1 MTAIPSPLRPLLGP
15 TLEGLDESRLERLI
29 GLEENQHLEFK
40 VDLEDAKAA
49 RLEQVRDLVSFANAG
64 GGLVLFGVEE
74 DRETYT
80 ATALPGL
87 DTDVDVV
94 RQLEQ
99 IIVERSHPVIP
110 ATVDRI
116 VLDSGRHIIAVV
128 IAPSPL
134 APHAVIDST
143 RMQWPVR
150 RGHGKDFLT
159 EAQLADAYARR
170 FAGAAAITEQL
181 TELHR
186 EHEQSLALEHRGWV
200 VVSMVPT
207 APAPGVV
214 GPEAQDVGRAWIERF
229 ERRRLGYDGK
239 GSRVNWNVR
248 VGYRGLEL
256 IDQGESTHQHG
267 RLLVDG
273 AGTAAAAILVRELEH
288 VHEEPSLKGTPIGG
302 RTPAAITET
311 IVDLV
316 DLLATH
322 AVDTGAGGDAHL
334 AVSIHLDD
342 NAVLQIR
349 HADDRHGM
357 IRPDFGRRPGP
368 TPISLRSVE
377 LAPLADNPTA
387 LLQAAHL
394 LATDITTRYGTSD
407 LEVLDASGSITA
419 GDSAEHK
426 RLTKWARQRGT

>member
-40 VDLEDAKAA
+40 VDLENADAA

-64 GGLVLFGVEE
+64 GGLILFGVEE
-74 DRETYT
+74 DRATYS

-87 DTDVDVV
+87 ATDIDVV

-99 IIVERSHPVIP
+99 IIVARSHPVVP
-110 ATVDRI
+110 ATVARI
-116 VLDSGRHIIAVV
+116 VLDNGRHVIAVV

-134 APHAVIDST
+134 APHAVIDGT

-186 EHEQSLALEHRGWV
+186 GHEHFLSLEQRGWV
-200 VVSMVPT
+200 VVSLVPT

-214 GPEAQDVGRAWIERF
+214 GPDAQDVGREWIEEF
-229 ERRRLGYDGK
+229 ERRRLGNDHRG
-239 GSRVNWNVR
+239 GRVHWNVR

-256 IDQGESTHQHG
+256 TDEGEGTHQHG
-267 RLLVDG
+267 RLLVEG
-273 AGTAAAAILVRELEH
+273 AGTAAAAFDVREHERPQ
-288 VHEEPSLKGTPIGG
+288 EEPSLHSTPIGD
-302 RTPAAITET
+302 RTPPAITET

-316 DLLATH
+316 DLLASH
-322 AVDTGAGGDAHL
+322 AVDAGAGGDAHF

-349 HADDRHGM
+349 PANDRHGM
-357 IRPDFGRRPGP
+357 IRPDFGRRRGP
-368 TPISLRSVE
+368 APVSLRSVE
-377 LAPLADNPTA
+377 LAPLVDHPAA
-387 LLQAAHL
+387 LLQVAHL
-394 LATDITTRYGTSD
+394 LATDITTRYGTAD
-407 LEVLDASGSITA
+407 LEVLDASGAVTE
-419 GDSAEHK
+419 GDSAEHQ
-426 RLTKWARQRGT
+426 RLIKWARQRRA